1 MEDCLSKYLMKRI
14 RFEILGRAPMA
25 ESDNKEEKISIPRAI
40 EKIDLI
46 VNEWKAAFERVKAAP
61 RWSME
66 LAIDNL
72 RWIRKSTFE
81 IVVPDELTAAHQ
93 HLIDSMDYFI
103 AGFEAYQDYQ
113 DMDQVNQ
120 MFSKGNEAFEHF
132 MEKVL
137 PFKIIP

>member
-1 MEDCLSKYLMKRI
+1 
-14 RFEILGRAPMA
+14 MA

-93 HLIDSMDYFI
+93 HLIDSMDSFI